1 MADKKISQLTGA
13 TTPLAGTEEV
23 PLVQSSSTK
32 KVSVANLTAG
42 RTVSATGFSTENTS
56 TNLSI
61 TGATVQA
68 GGVNTNVSIVL
79 ATKGSGGVEI
89 PAGAAATPAIRFA
102 ADTDTGIYAD
112 TANTLVVANGGVE
125 TLRTT
130 TNNTLQIGSST
141 GATPKVFVYANNS
154 VAGADVNAAVYIRQ
168 DGTNHIQ
175 TWAGSGG
182 NVRGYWESAGDLVI
196 DDTNIRFATAAKG
209 INFTANTNA
218 PGMTSEL
225 LNWYEEGT
233 WATTISDTAN
243 FTGTPTLSSGKYTRV
258 GRLVTIEGKFAGTV
272 TIANLTSYFKFTLP
286 FSRSATSDGGAGV
299 VFTSSS
305 FQTGGIYNVL
315 ADTTT
320 AYVVYAPPALLPSGA
335 NTFFFSYSY
344 YA

>member
-42 RTVSATGFSTENTS
+42 RTVSATGFSTENTA

-68 GGVNTNVSIVL
+68 GGVNTNVSIIL

-89 PAGAAATPAIRFA
+89 PAGAAATPAIRFT

-141 GATPKVFVYANNS
+141 GSTPKVFVYANNS
-154 VAGADVNAAVYIRQ
+154 VAGADDNAAVYIRQ

-175 TWAGSGG
+175 TWAGPGG
-182 NVRGYWESAGDLVI
+182 NIRGYWESAGDLVV
-196 DDTNIRFATAAKG
+196 DDGNLVIGTSGKG
-209 INFTANTNA
+209 IDFSVTSGT
-218 PGMTSEL
+218 GTSEL
-225 LNWYEEGT
+225 LADYEEGT
-233 WATTISDTAN
+233 W
-243 FTGTPTLSSGKYTRV
+243 TP
-258 GRLVTIEGKFAGTV
+258 
-272 TIANLTSYFKFTLP
+272 
-286 FSRSATSDGGAGV
+286 
-299 VFTSSS
+299 VFTSLTVVNG
-305 FQTGGIYNVL
+305 TGGATYSGRYTKIGRVVYFEVVIAVTGTCTTASGSSATRFTTPFTIAQDSTAGFTFL
-315 ADTTT
+315 RADTIGVGTCDSVT
-320 AYVVYAPPALLPSGA
+320 NFVWCPTWVAANNGVIISG
-335 NTFFFSYSY
+335 FYEV
-344 YA
+344 